1 MSSEYNRTL
10 TCDLLIIGGGIAG
23 ITAAVEA
30 AEVGKT
36 VALVEREHY
45 LGGRVAQLHRYFPKM
60 CPPICGLEI
69 NFRRI
74 RQNPKIT
81 VLTGASPI
89 AVHGNP
95 SAYHASIKLS
105 PRFVN
110 EKCTACGD
118 CEKACQI
125 EVPDRFNFGLTKAKA
140 ARLPYELAFPFRYF
154 IDAAAV
160 GNPLMKE
167 VAAACTVGAIELDMP
182 ERTVEIDAKS
192 VIWATGWE
200 PYDALK
206 LESLGFGRLPNVVTN
221 MIFER
226 MAAPGG
232 VNNGKITRPSDGAAI
247 TRAAFVQCAGSR
259 DENHLPYCSAVCC
272 MASLKQTRY
281 LREQNP
287 EAELHIFFIDART
300 PGRWEDFYQE
310 IQNDSRCIIHR
321 GKVGSIEAGGNG
333 QVWLTAENT
342 LTGQLEQVSV
352 DLAVLAVGMVP
363 TALKEPPPEVR
374 RDEYGFLSNNGAKTI
389 LTAGV
394 AAGPKDVATTNE
406 EATGV
411 VALALKQMAGR

>member
-1 MSSEYNRTL
+1 MSSDNNITF
-10 TCDLLIIGGGIAG
+10 TCDLLVVGGGIAG

-36 VALVEREHY
+36 VTLVEREHY

-74 RQNPKIT
+74 RQNSKIT
-81 VLTGASPI
+81 VLTGASPSGVI
-89 AVHGNP
+89 GNP
-95 SAYHASIKLS
+95 GDFHATVKIS
-105 PRFVN
+105 PRYIN

-140 ARLPYELAFPFRYF
+140 ARLPHELAFPFRYF

-167 VAAACTVGAIELDMP
+167 VAAACTVGAIELDMR

-192 VIWATGWE
+192 IIWATGWE

-232 VNNGKITRPSDGAAI
+232 VNNGKITRSSDGAAI

-310 IQNDSRCIIHR
+310 IQNDSKCIIHR
-321 GKVGSIEAGGNG
+321 GKVGSIEAGENG
-333 QVWLTAENT
+333 RVRLTAENT